1 LSIVQ
6 TEAASGGA
14 VRANLT
20 RWGRTGGKKA
30 FDFFAGLAI
39 LGVLWWLGV
48 WLITLDP
55 DTPFFFEQFGPQ
67 AALFEGLPKLWAYGT
82 LQESISASGYR
93 LGMGLLL
100 SMVVGVPL
108 GIIIG
113 LHRLAAETTHVP
125 FQILRMTS
133 PLSWEPI
140 AVIALAT
147 WNQAV
152 IFLIFIG
159 AVWPIIF
166 ATAAGVAKIDPSWRK
181 VARNLGAKPWQM
193 LTSVIWPAIAYDV
206 MTGLRL
212 AVGIAWIVV
221 IPAEFFGTNSGIGY
235 TLQNARENLFYDELM
250 GMIVIIGCVGYVM
263 DAVLVKLQ
271 KRTSWVRED

>member
-1 LSIVQ
+1 LSTVQ
-6 TEAASGGA
+6 AEVVSESTA
-14 VRANLT
+14 RANLV
-20 RWGRTGGKKA
+20 RWARTGGKKA
-30 FDFFAGLAI
+30 FDFLAGLAV
-39 LGVLWWLGV
+39 LYVLWWLGV
-48 WLITLDP
+48 WWITRDP
-55 DTPFFFEQFGPQ
+55 NVPFFFEQFGPQ

-93 LGMGLLL
+93 LGAGLLL
-100 SMVVGVPL
+100 SIAVGVPI
-108 GIIIG
+108 GIIVG
-113 LHRLAAETTHVP
+113 LSRLAAETTHVP
-125 FQILRMTS
+125 FQLLRMTS

-166 ATAAGVAKIDPSWRK
+166 ATAAGVAKIDPSWMK
-181 VARNLGAKPWQM
+181 VARNLGAKPRQM

-221 IPAEFFGTNSGIGY
+221 IPAEFFGTSSGIGY
-235 TLQNARENLFYDELM
+235 TLQNSRENLFYDELM
-250 GMIVIIGCVGYVM
+250 AMIVIIGCIGYLM
-263 DAVLVKLQ
+263 DAVLVQLQ
-271 KRTSWVRED
+271 KRASWVRED

>member
-6 TEAASGGA
+6 AEVASEGA
-14 VRANLT
+14 RANLR
-20 RWGRTGGKKA
+20 RWARTGGKKA

-39 LGVLWWLGV
+39 LYVLWWLGV

-55 DTPFFFEQFGPQ
+55 DIPFFFAQFGPQ
-67 AALFEGLPKLWAYGT
+67 QALFEGLPKLWAYGT

-93 LGMGLLL
+93 LGMALLL
-100 SMVVGVPL
+100 SIAVGVPI
-108 GIIIG
+108 GILVG
-113 LHRLAAETTHVP
+113 LNRLAAETTHVP
-125 FQILRMTS
+125 FQLLRMTS

-166 ATAAGVAKIDPSWRK
+166 ATAAGVAKIDPAWRK

-221 IPAEFFGTNSGIGY
+221 IPAEFFGTSSGIGY
-235 TLQNARENLFYDELM
+235 TLQNARENLFFDELM
-250 GMIVIIGCVGYVM
+250 AMIVIIGCLGYVM
-263 DAVLVKLQ
+263 DAVLVRLQ
-271 KRTSWVRED
+271 KRASWVKDE

>member
-1 LSIVQ
+1 MSTVQ
-6 TEAASGGA
+6 ADVASGGSDQLKKWM
-14 VRANLT
+14 RST
-20 RWGRTGGKKA
+20 GKKV
-30 FDFFAGLAI
+30 FDFCAGLLI

-48 WLITLDP
+48 WFITLDP
-55 DTPFFFEQFGPQ
+55 TAPFFFDQFGPG
-67 AALFEGLPKLWAYGT
+67 AALLEGLPKLWAYGT
-82 LQESISASGYR
+82 LQESISASGAR

-100 SMVVGVPL
+100 SIAVGVPI
-108 GIIIG
+108 GIMVG
-113 LHRLAAETTHVP
+113 LSRLTAETTHVP
-125 FQILRMTS
+125 FQLMRMTS

-152 IFLIFIG
+152 VFLIFIG

-181 VARNLGAKPWQM
+181 VARNLGANPWQM

-221 IPAEFFGTNSGIGY
+221 IPAEFFGTSSGIGY

-250 GMIVIIGCVGYVM
+250 AMIVIIGCVGYVM
-263 DAVLVKLQ
+263 DAVLVRLQ
-271 KRTSWVRED
+271 KRASWVRED